1 MNKRIKLKKG
11 IWHKDCDCRCNN
23 FRCILRGNAFGVFVC
38 NKCNIFR
45 NGEADKIKN
54 ILDNYSNQLDEKIDV
69 YTYREEALKR
79 KYKSEIIDPIVE
91 AMKNHNYRK
100 IMKEIYIQGV
110 EIGDLDFKFIKEQ
123 IEAKGFKIIEFN
135 FYPVCPKESRE
146 YEQTNNFLFVKAHY
160 RYRYNVFMEIER
172 KDVII
177 YDYCKQ
183 KNITYLV

>member
-1 MNKRIKLKKG
+1 MNKRMKIKKG

-23 FRCILRGNAFGVFVC
+23 FIKILRGNGIAVLNCKG
-38 NKCNIFR
+38 CNILKN
-45 NGEADKIKN
+45 NGIEKPKN
-54 ILDNYSNQLDEKIDV
+54 IIMNWLDQDEEQIG
-69 YTYREEALKR
+69 YTYREEYLKE
-79 KYKSEIIDPIVE
+79 KYKKEIVNPIVE
-91 AMKNHNYRK
+91 SMKNFNYKK
-100 IMKEIYIQGV
+100 IIKSMYVPGINV
-110 EIGDLDFKFIKEQ
+110 GDIDIKFIKEQ
-123 IEAKGFKIIEFN
+123 IDAKGFKIIEFN